1 MLDKENSEKN
11 AVVFL
16 IAEYNEIAHETRRLR
31 QEGITRLN
39 FFITITSSFL
49 AVLVFLSQSK
59 ATFGVSFQIAAIG
72 VLLLLLLIGLDTFDH
87 SIRRDIYTDFNVR
100 AMARIRCFFATQNPE
115 IKQYLT
121 WQYHDEPTLWVT
133 RNNSNVRK
141 TVQYIVSAVCALTI
155 GLVVNLIGFNPVIST
170 IIGGVMLVV
179 SFIGFRG
186 YASKRFRQANI
197 DAEKSTRFPMECVQ
211 IGETK

>member
-1 MLDKENSEKN
+1 MLDQEGTKKN
-11 AVVFL
+11 AVSFL
-16 IAEYNEIAHETRRLR
+16 IAEYNEIAQETRRLR

-59 ATFGVSFQIAAIG
+59 ATLGVSFQIAAVG

-87 SIRRDIYTDFNVR
+87 SIRRDVYTDFNVR
-100 AMARIRCFFATQNPE
+100 AMARIRCFFATQSPE

-141 TVQYIVSAVCALTI
+141 TVQYIISSICALTV
-155 GLVVNLIGFNPVIST
+155 GLMINLIGANPIIST
-170 IIGGVMLVV
+170 IVGGVVLVV
-179 SFIGFRG
+179 AFIGFRG
-186 YASKRFRQANI
+186 YASKRFKQASI
-197 DAEKSTRFPMECVQ
+197 DAEKSTRFPIECVQ
-211 IGETK
+211 IGEVK